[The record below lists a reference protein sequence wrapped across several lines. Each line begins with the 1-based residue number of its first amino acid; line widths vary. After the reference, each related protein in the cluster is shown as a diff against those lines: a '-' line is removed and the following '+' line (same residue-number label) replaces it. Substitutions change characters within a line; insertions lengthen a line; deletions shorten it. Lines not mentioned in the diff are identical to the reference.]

1 MDRRPAPKSRR
12 SALNAAI
19 GTISGG
25 WHPSS
30 QDNRRSPT
38 NDSHATHAQPEALS
52 AAASVQNPL
61 DNSID
66 ASWMLPDYNILPSQ
80 DNYYRNLMNQDDTD
94 NLGLEDCVQVDPLV
108 ANMNSQTKPKGRSKN
123 FTDDEDILLLSVYL
137 NVSKDPT
144 AGRDQK
150 DSRFWERIEKY
161 YHVNL
166 TFESDRNC
174 SSLRHRW
181 GIIQKEVSLFQS
193 YYEAIQRKNESGKTM
208 NDKISDAKAM
218 FQTLRKKAFTLFHAW
233 NILRHEPKWSSIKDS
248 TMATKKLDPH
258 NGNEDDGHD
267 TPRPPGRKA
276 EKEKLRARKQEDND
290 NDALMEELKKLESQD
305 WR

>member
-1 MDRRPAPKSRR
+1 
-12 SALNAAI
+12 
-19 GTISGG
+19 
-25 WHPSS
+25 
-30 QDNRRSPT
+30 
-38 NDSHATHAQPEALS
+38 
-52 AAASVQNPL
+52 
-61 DNSID
+61 
-66 ASWMLPDYNILPSQ
+66 
-80 DNYYRNLMNQDDTD
+80 MNQDDTD
-94 NLGLEDCVQVDPLV
+94 NLGSEDYVQVDPLV
-108 ANMNSQTKPKGRSKN
+108 ANMNSQTKPKGLSKN
-123 FTDDEDILLLSVYL
+123 FTDDEDILLLSAYL
-137 NVSKDPT
+137 NVSKDPI

-150 DSRFWERIEKY
+150 DGRFWERIEKY

-166 TFESDRNC
+166 TFESLFIA
-174 SSLRHRW
+174 SSM
-181 GIIQKEVSLFQS
+181 GYNPKESKSFQS

-208 NDKISDAKAM
+208 NDKIADAKAM

-276 EKEKLRARKQEDND
+276 EKDKLRARKREDND